1 LDRSWQPGE
10 EIAGMQKKLVTD
22 PIIETISLK
31 APWRLVE
38 TFSTMPRWKPKD
50 VNKSADVI
58 VKMLRQEGVPVTIHK
73 PTVYLSIPFGAEVR
87 IASDAVVMAKPPAY
101 SPDCRRGIE
110 GELVYVP
117 ATYSRSVGTLFAKN
131 QEDASLSARERLQG
145 KIVVSEGFAFPG
157 KMLEFE
163 QKGATAAIAVNPG
176 ADIHW
181 GICTSIWGTPDLDD
195 LPRKPGIPVVAVN
208 NPDGRKLIALA
219 KRGSRATIVTAME
232 EGWYQQKVPVV
243 EIRGQR
249 EPEKFV
255 LVHGH
260 YDSWDVGVGDNA
272 TGNATLL
279 ELARVFWKHRKSL
292 RRSVRIAWWPGHS
305 TGRYAGSTWYADAF
319 AIDLDENCVAQV
331 NCDSPGCRW
340 ATVFKDVSW
349 MPETEAYV
357 KSAIKAV
364 TGLDSHGERP
374 HRAGDYAF
382 NNIGISSFFML
393 SSTMPDALRAE
404 KGYYTVGGCG
414 GNIAWH
420 TEHDLIDI
428 ADKDILLRDIKVYA
442 QAVLGV
448 ANAKILPFDWT
459 ATTKEFAETVERYQ
473 EAAGSAF
480 DLGPAKRAIQELD
493 RAARS
498 FRRAVQAGKI
508 DADQANAVIMGLAR
522 ILVPINST
530 REARFRHDPA
540 LPIPPLPTLSVADD
554 IRAMPKELLG
564 FAKIQ
569 LARGQ
574 NRVVAAM
581 RAAIK
586 LIATAT

>member
-1 LDRSWQPGE
+1 
-10 EIAGMQKKLVTD
+10 MQKRLVTD

-31 APWRLVE
+31 APWKLVE
-38 TFSTMPRWKPKD
+38 IFSTMPRWQPKD
-50 VNKSADVI
+50 VNKGADVI

-73 PTVYLSIPFGAEVR
+73 PTIYLSIPFGAEVR
-87 IASDAVVMAKPPAY
+87 TAGGVMQAKPPAY
-101 SPDCRRGIE
+101 SRDCRRGIE

-117 ATYSRSVGTLFAKN
+117 ATYSKSVGTLFAKN
-131 QEDASLSARERLQG
+131 QEDPSLSARARLQG

-163 QKGATAAIAVNPG
+163 QKGAIATIAVNPG

-181 GICTSIWGTPDLDD
+181 GICTSIWGTPDLED

-208 NPDGRKLIALA
+208 NADGRELIALA
-219 KRGSRATIVTAME
+219 KTGSRASVVTTME

-292 RRSVRIAWWPGHS
+292 RRTVRIAWWPGHS

-364 TGLDSHGERP
+364 TGLDSQGERP

-428 ADKDILLRDIKVYA
+428 ADKDLLLRDIKVYA
-442 QAVLGV
+442 QAVLGI

-459 ATTKEFAETVERYQ
+459 AATKEFAETVERYQ
-473 EAAGSAF
+473 KAAGSAF
-480 DLGPAKRAIQELD
+480 DLGPAKQAIQALD
-493 RAARS
+493 RAVRR
-498 FRRAVQAGKI
+498 FQRAVQAGKI

-530 REARFRHDPA
+530 RGARFRHDPA
-540 LPIPPLPTLSVADD
+540 VPIPPLPTLSAADE
-554 IRAMPKELLG
+554 IRAMPKELMG
-564 FAKIQ
+564 FAQTQ
-569 LARGQ
+569 LTRGQ

-581 RAAIK
+581 RGAIQ
-586 LIATAT
+586 LIARAT

>member
-1 LDRSWQPGE
+1 
-10 EIAGMQKKLVTD
+10 MQKRLVTD
-22 PIIETISLK
+22 PIIDAISIA
-31 APWRLVE
+31 APWKLVE
-38 TFSTMPRWKPKD
+38 TFSTMPRWRPKD
-50 VNKSADVI
+50 VNKGADVI
-58 VKMLRQEGVPVTIHK
+58 VKMLKAAGVPVTVHR
-73 PTVYLSIPFGAEVR
+73 PTVYLSIPLGAEVR
-87 IASDAVVMAKPPAY
+87 MSGRPFKAKPSA
-101 SPDCRRGIE
+101 SSRDCPQGIE

-117 ATYSRSVGTLFAKN
+117 ATYSKSVGTLFAKN
-131 QEDASLSARERLQG
+131 QEEGSLSRPERIGG
-145 KIVVSEGFAFPG
+145 KIVISEGFAFPG

-163 QKGATAAIAVNPG
+163 QNGAIGAIAVNPG

-195 LPRKPGIPVVAVN
+195 LPRKPGIPVAAVN
-208 NPDGRKLIALA
+208 NPDGRELIQAA
-219 KRGSRATIVTAME
+219 KAGARATLVTSLE
-232 EGWYQQKVPVV
+232 EGWYPQKVPVV
-243 EIRGQR
+243 EITGQR
-249 EPEKFV
+249 EPDKFV

-272 TGNATLL
+272 TGDATLL
-279 ELARVFWKHRKSL
+279 ELARVFWKHRRSL
-292 RRSVRIAWWPGHS
+292 RRSVRVAWWPGHS

-349 MPETEAYV
+349 MPETAAYV
-357 KSAIKAV
+357 QSAIKAV

-448 ANAKILPFDWT
+448 ANAEILPFDWRR
-459 ATTKEFAETVERYQ
+459 ATSEFAATVASYQ
-473 EAAGSAF
+473 KAAGRAF
-480 DLGPAKRAIQELD
+480 DLGPARQAIADLD
-493 RAARS
+493 RALRR
-498 FRRAVQAGKI
+498 FRRAVEAGTI
-508 DADQANAVIMGLAR
+508 AADRANTVILGLAR

-530 REARFRHDPA
+530 REPRFRHDPA
-540 LPIPPLPTLSVADD
+540 VPIPPLPTLSVAND
-554 IRAMPKELLG
+554 IRTMSKELRG
-564 FAKIQ
+564 FARTQ
-569 LARGQ
+569 LTRGQ
-574 NRVVAAM
+574 NRVVAAL

-586 LIATAT
+586 LIATAA

>member
-1 LDRSWQPGE
+1 
-10 EIAGMQKKLVTD
+10 MQKRLVTD

-31 APWRLVE
+31 APWKLVE
-38 TFSTMPRWKPKD
+38 IFSTMPRWQPRD
-50 VNKSADVI
+50 VNKGADVI

-73 PTVYLSIPFGAEVR
+73 PTIYLSIPFGAEVR
-87 IASDAVVMAKPPAY
+87 TAGGVMQAKPPAY
-101 SPDCRRGIE
+101 SRDCRRGIE

-117 ATYSRSVGTLFAKN
+117 ATYSKSVGTLFAKN
-131 QEDASLSARERLQG
+131 QEDPSLSARARLQG

-163 QKGATAAIAVNPG
+163 QKGAIATIAVNPG

-181 GICTSIWGTPDLDD
+181 GICTSIWGTPDLED

-208 NPDGRKLIALA
+208 NADGRELIALA
-219 KRGSRATIVTAME
+219 KTGSRASVVTTME

-292 RRSVRIAWWPGHS
+292 RRTVRIAWWPGHS

-364 TGLDSHGERP
+364 TGLDSQGERP

-428 ADKDILLRDIKVYA
+428 ADKDLLLRDIKVYA
-442 QAVLGV
+442 QAVLGI

-459 ATTKEFAETVERYQ
+459 AATKEFAETVERYQ
-473 EAAGSAF
+473 KAAGSAF
-480 DLGPAKRAIQELD
+480 DLGPAKQAIQALD
-493 RAARS
+493 RAVRR
-498 FRRAVQAGKI
+498 FQRAVQAGKI

-530 REARFRHDPA
+530 RGARFRHDPA
-540 LPIPPLPTLSVADD
+540 VPIPPLPTLSAADE
-554 IRAMPKELLG
+554 IRAMPKELMG
-564 FAKIQ
+564 FAQTQ
-569 LARGQ
+569 LTRGQ

-581 RAAIK
+581 RGAIQ
-586 LIATAT
+586 LIARAT

>member
-1 LDRSWQPGE
+1 
-10 EIAGMQKKLVTD
+10 MQKRLVTD
-22 PIIETISLK
+22 PIIDSISLQ
-31 APWRLVE
+31 APWKLVE
-38 TFSTMPRWKPKD
+38 TFATMPRWRPKD
-50 VNKSADVI
+50 VNKGADVI
-58 VKMLRQEGVPVTIHK
+58 VKMLRQEGVPVTVHK
-73 PTVYLSIPFGAEVR
+73 PTLYLSIPLAAEVR
-87 IASDAVVMAKPPAY
+87 IPGAAAMRAKPPAY
-101 SPDCRRGIE
+101 SRDCRLGIE
-110 GELVYVP
+110 GELAYVP
-117 ATYSRSVGTLFAKN
+117 ATYSKSVGTLFAKN
-131 QEDASLSARERLQG
+131 EESEALSARERLQG

-157 KMLEFE
+157 KMLEIE
-163 QKGATAAIAVNPG
+163 QKGAIGAIAVNPG

-208 NPDGRKLIALA
+208 NPDGAQLIALA
-219 KRGSRATIVTAME
+219 QRGGSATIVTTME

-249 EPEKFV
+249 EPQKFV

-272 TGNATLL
+272 TGDATLL
-279 ELARVFWKHRKSL
+279 ELARVFWSHRKSL

-349 MPETEAYV
+349 MPETEANV
-357 KSAIKAV
+357 RSAIKAV
-364 TGLDSHGERP
+364 TGLDSYGERP

-428 ADKDILLRDIKVYA
+428 ADADILLRDIKVYA

-448 ANAKILPFDWT
+448 ANAEVLPFDWSA
-459 ATTKEFAETVERYQ
+459 ATREFAETVERYQ
-473 EAAGSAF
+473 KAAGSAF
-480 DLGPAKRAIQELD
+480 DLGPAKQAIRDLD
-493 RAARS
+493 KAIHS
-498 FRRAVQAGKI
+498 FQRAVRAGRI
-508 DADQANAVIMGLAR
+508 GVDQANAVIMGLAR

-540 LPIPPLPTLSVADD
+540 VPIPPLPTLSAAND
-554 IRAMPKELLG
+554 IRAMPKELRG
-564 FAKIQ
+564 FAATQ

-581 RAAIK
+581 RGAIK
-586 LIATAT
+586 LIATAR